1 MEPFEH
7 LGSVGAVLM
16 GMGRAC
22 VLKGDCMELGAIVP
36 EESIDA
42 LVTDPPSGI
51 SFMGKAWDGDKGGRD
66 QWIAWLAERM
76 RLAYRLLKPG
86 AHALV
91 WAIPRT
97 SHWTATAIED
107 AGFEI
112 RDVVMH
118 LFGSGFPKSMD
129 VSKAIDDTL
138 GAKRKVTGTHAGAL
152 PGAGGVYA
160 QDAWSQMAREERLPR
175 HDEPATEQAAQWQGW
190 GTALKPAAEHW
201 ILARKP
207 LAGTVARNVMEHGT
221 GGLNIEACRIG
232 TTGSMRAMPGAPPSY
247 TNLVYGKGMGGVPRN
262 PDAVCGRWPAHVT
275 MSHVDGCELVG
286 SETEQRPMCEVAEH
300 TLDDGGVYRNGRN
313 GSRAVGTAAVE
324 RDVYRCAPGCPVA
337 ILDAQSGFS
346 KDGVATN
353 HNREPGVTPQ
363 GYVYEGGW
371 KTRTED
377 VGYGGGGGASRFFY
391 VAKPARAEKEMGLK
405 HLPVKEGTELTGRE
419 ADSAGIN
426 HPRAGAGARNGARNS
441 HPTVKPVELMR
452 WLCRLITPPGGVV
465 LDMFA
470 GSGTTLVAALDEDFR
485 AIGCE
490 LDLDGEYIPLLVGRV
505 TEALGRHKQLDL
517 LGGLA

>member
-1 MEPFEH
+1 MSEPWEH
-7 LGSVGAVLM
+7 LGSVGAVLT

-22 VLKGDCMELGAIVP
+22 VLKGDCMELGSLVP
-36 EESIDA
+36 DASIDA

-51 SFMGKAWDGDKGGRD
+51 SFMSKSWDGDKGGRD

-118 LFGSGFPKSMD
+118 LFGSGFPKSLD
-129 VSKAIDDTL
+129 VSKAIDETL
-138 GAKRKVTGTHAGAL
+138 GAQREVVGRHAV
-152 PGAGGVYA
+152 PGDLMQQMSAGGA
-160 QDAWSQMAREERLPR
+160 PGNAWTGEKLGPAVTEEAARWE
-175 HDEPATEQAAQWQGW
+175 GW

-207 LAGTVARNVMEHGT
+207 LDSTVARNVLEHGT
-221 GGLNIEACRIG
+221 GGLNIDACRIG
-232 TTGSMRAMPGAPPSY
+232 TGGGGGGGGGFGDSWSEGSGLAKGYEPRVEPG
-247 TNLVYGKGMGGVPRN
+247 TV
-262 PDAVCGRWPAHVT
+262 GRWPAHVT
-275 MSHVDGCELVG
+275 LSHVEGCELIG
-286 SETEQRPMCEVAEH
+286 SETEQRPLIENA
-300 TLDDGGVYRNGRN
+300 GGPDPSGEGFGGKY
-313 GSRAVGTAAVE
+313 GSRAIGSVAVS
-324 RDVYRCAPGCPVA
+324 RDVYRCAQGCPVA
-337 ILDAQSGFS
+337 MLDAQSGVQ

-353 HNREPGVTPQ
+353 RNRTPGETPQ

-371 KTRTED
+371 KTRTDD

-391 VAKPARAEKEMGLK
+391 VAKPARAEKEAGLK
-405 HLPVKEGTELTGRE
+405 HLPVREGTELTGRD

-441 HPTVKPVELMR
+441 HPTVKPVDLMR

-485 AIGCE
+485 VIGCE
-490 LDLDGEYIPLLVGRV
+490 LDADGEYIPLIVGRV
-505 TEALGRHKQLDL
+505 TEALGRHKQMELSL
-517 LGGLA
+517 

>member
-1 MEPFEH
+1 MSEDRFATDGPGAERF
-7 LGSVGAVLM
+7 GSVAAVLANA
-16 GMGRAC
+16 GRAC
-22 VLKGDCMELGAIVP
+22 VVRGDCMELGTLIP
-36 EESIDA
+36 ESSIDA

-66 QWIAWLAERM
+66 QWVQWLCERM
-76 RLAYRLLKPG
+76 RLAFHLLKPG

-97 SHWTATAIED
+97 SHWTATAIEN

-112 RDVVMH
+112 RDVGIH

-129 VSKAIDDTL
+129 VSKAIDDAL
-138 GAKRKVTGTHAGAL
+138 GAERVVTGQHDSPL

-160 QDAWSQMAREERLPR
+160 QDAWSQMAREERVPR
-175 HDEPATEQAAQWQGW
+175 HDVPATEEAARWQGW

-207 LAGTVARNVMEHGT
+207 LAGTVARNVLEHGT

-232 TTGSMRAMPGAPPSY
+232 TTGSMRAMPGEPPSY
-247 TNLVYGKGMGGVPRN
+247 KNLIYGRGMGGVPRN

-275 MSHVDGCELVG
+275 LDE
-286 SETEQRPMCEVAEH
+286 EAAEM
-300 TLDDGGVYRNGRN
+300 LD
-313 GSRAVGTAAVE
+313 E
-324 RDVYRCAPGCPVA
+324 
-337 ILDAQSGFS
+337 QSGVQ

-353 HNREPGVTPQ
+353 HNRKAGVVPQ

-371 KTRTED
+371 KARTED
-377 VGYGGGGGASRFFY
+377 VGYGGGGGASRYFY
-391 VAKPARAEKEMGLK
+391 VAKPARSEKETGLR
-405 HLPVKEGTELTGRE
+405 HLEPRTGTEITGRAE
-419 ADSAGIN
+419 DSAGIN
-426 HPRAGAGARNGARNS
+426 HPRAGAGARSGARNS

-452 WLCRLITPPGGVV
+452 WLCKLITPPGGVV

-490 LDLDGEYIPLLVGRV
+490 LDLEGEYLPILIGRV
-505 TEALGRHKQLDL
+505 TEALGRHKQIELF
-517 LGGLA
+517 GGM